1 MMPES
6 WICKA
11 VQVQN
16 IRNQFLLALPA
27 KATPEKTNFGKSQGA
42 PQQQAPKSRSKTNLC
57 VFGFPLHQQKLW
69 IPLYLEGHQKKSKCA
84 LRVERQPCKLQVFRL
99 RSFRSF
105 RKIDVSILV
114 FFFLVSTPAVVV
126 KFFDW
131 PCNRKSFPKAQ
142 TCQIATSLLKAGPKI
157 AIYKQSCV
165 FSFRPKRKTIG
176 IRYTLETTRE
186 KQNAP
191 FVLSTSFAN
200 CKFSG
205 FDPLGPSEKLMFQF
219 WCSFFLFSTTAV
231 VVKCFDWLCHRKSFP
246 KTQTCQIAANLCKA
260 GPKIALYK

>member
-131 PCNRKSFPKAQ
+131 PCNRKSFPKTQ

-205 FDPLGPSEKLMFQF
+205 FDPLGSSEKLMFQF
-219 WCSFFLFSTTAV
+219 WCSFSVFNDCSCRQVF
-231 VVKCFDWLCHRKSFP
+231 WL
-246 KTQTCQIAANLCKA
+246 
-260 GPKIALYK
+260 ALP